1 MNIAQMMQ
9 KAQVMKQKMAEM
21 QEKVS
26 QMEVSGEAGAGM
38 VKVVSTGKGELR
50 SLKLDPSIVDAS
62 EIDVLED
69 LVIAAVN
76 DARNKGEAMM
86 AEETQKMMS
95 ELGLPPGL
103 DLPF

>member
-26 QMEVSGEAGAGM
+26 QMEVSGESGAGL
-38 VKVVSTGKGELR
+38 VKVISTGKGELR

-62 EIDVLED
+62 EIDVIED

-76 DARNKGEAMM
+76 DARGKGEAMM

>member
-50 SLKLDPSIVDAS
+50 SLTLDPSIVDAS

-76 DARNKGEAMM
+76 DARGKGEAMM